1 MVSEHILVTG
11 GSRGI
16 GAAVVRLAVH
26 RGYQVTLTYQNDD
39 EAADHLMHHCGIRA
53 TAVRADVRDAALAAA
68 VVGASDER
76 GQLVAVVNNAG
87 TTGPLGPFLSTSD
100 ASLRE
105 VFDVNVFGTI
115 NYARAAAEHWVRE
128 GRPGVIVNLS
138 SVAAGS
144 GAPGE
149 YVGYAASKAAVDSLT
164 TGLGRELAAA
174 NIRVVGV
181 APGTT
186 DTDIHAA
193 AGDPGR
199 PERVAGRIPL
209 GRVATPEEIAEA
221 VLWALS
227 HQASYVTA
235 TTIAVAG
242 GL

>member
-1 MVSEHILVTG
+1 MSEHILVTG

-26 RGYQVTLTYQNDD
+26 RGYQVTFTFQRNG
-39 EAADHLMHHCGIRA
+39 EAAQHLVHQCGVRA

-68 VVGASDER
+68 VVGAADER
-76 GQLVAVVNNAG
+76 GQLTAVVNNAG
-87 TTGPLGPFLSTSD
+87 TTGPLGTFLSTSD
-100 ASLRE
+100 AALRE
-105 VFDVNVFGTI
+105 VFDVNVFGTL
-115 NYARAAAEHWVRE
+115 NYARAAAEHWIRE
-128 GRPGVIVNLS
+128 GRPGVVVNLS
-138 SVAAGS
+138 SVAAGT
-144 GAPGE
+144 GAAGE
-149 YVGYAASKAAVDSLT
+149 YVGYAASKAAVDSVT
-164 TGLGRELAAA
+164 TGLGREWASA

-193 AGDPGR
+193 ADPGR
-199 PERVAGRIPL
+199 PGRVAGRVPL
-209 GRVATPEEIAEA
+209 GRVAQPEEIAEA

>member
-1 MVSEHILVTG
+1 MRPTNAVSW
-11 GSRGI
+11 SR
-16 GAAVVRLAVH
+16 L
-26 RGYQVTLTYQNDD
+26 
-39 EAADHLMHHCGIRA
+39 
-53 TAVRADVRDAALAAA
+53 
-68 VVGASDER
+68 
-76 GQLVAVVNNAG
+76 VNNAG
-87 TTGPLGPFLSTSD
+87 TTGPLGTFLTTPD
-100 ASLRE
+100 EVVRE
-105 VFDVNVFGTI
+105 VFDVNVFGAMA
-115 NYARAAAEHWVRE
+115 YARAAAEHWIRT

-138 SVAAGS
+138 SIAART

-149 YVGYAASKAAVDSLT
+149 YVGYAASKAAVDSFT
-164 TGLGRELAAA
+164 TGLGRELASA

-199 PERVAGRIPL
+199 PGRVAGKVPL
-209 GRVATPEEIAEA
+209 GRVAEPEEIAEA

-235 TTIAVAG
+235 TTIDVAG

>member
-26 RGYQVTLTYQNDD
+26 RGYQVTFTFLHDE
-39 EAADHLMHHCGIRA
+39 EAAEHLVHQCGIRA

-68 VVGASDER
+68 VVGAADER
-76 GQLVAVVNNAG
+76 GQLTAVVNNAG
-87 TTGPLGPFLSTSD
+87 TTGPLGTFLATPD
-100 ASLRE
+100 AALRE
-105 VFDVNVFGTI
+105 VFDINVFGI
-115 NYARAAAEHWVRE
+115 LNYARAAAEHWIRE
-128 GRPGVIVNLS
+128 GRPGVVVNLS
-138 SVAAGS
+138 SVAAS
-144 GAPGE
+144 TGAPDE
-149 YVGYAASKAAVDSLT
+149 YVGYAASKAAVDSVT
-164 TGLGRELAAA
+164 TGLGREWASA
-174 NIRVVGV
+174 NIRVVGI

-199 PERVAGRIPL
+199 PGRVAGRVPL
-209 GRVATPEEIAEA
+209 GRVAQPEEIAEA

>member
-1 MVSEHILVTG
+1 VSEHILVTG

-26 RGYQVTLTYQNDD
+26 RGYEVTFTFQNDD
-39 EAADHLMHHCGIRA
+39 EAAEQLVHHCGVRA
-53 TAVRADVRDAALAAA
+53 TAVRADVRDADEAVA
-68 VVGASDER
+68 VVDAADQR
-76 GQLVAVVNNAG
+76 GQLVALVNNAG
-87 TTGPLGPFLSTSD
+87 TTGPLGTFLTTPD
-100 ASLRE
+100 ATVRE
-105 VFDVNVFGTI
+105 VFDVNVFGAMA
-115 NYARAAAEHWVRE
+115 YARAAAEHWIRQ

-138 SVAAGS
+138 SIAART

-149 YVGYAASKAAVDSLT
+149 YVGYAASKAAVDSFT
-164 TGLGRELAAA
+164 TGLGRELAGSH
-174 NIRVVGV
+174 IRVVGV

-199 PERVAGRIPL
+199 PGRVAGKVPL
-209 GRVATPEEIAEA
+209 GRVAEPEEIAEA

-235 TTIAVAG
+235 TTIDVAG